1 MYYSK
6 YLKYK
11 NKYINKHMNLQGM
24 NLTNAQ
30 KMVVAGVAGVAAAG
44 IAAGIVAGHPSK
56 VEKVNIQTI
65 QNTDTIQNQESEQLQ
80 QEPKTLKQLEE
91 EDILKE
97 KEEKEQIAEAE
108 KNHKLAETNF
118 YIESKKSSNIR
129 DIKEENLKF
138 MESELKVIQKEI
150 YQEIDKDLDNMASGI
165 NIEYKKSSGT
175 RAKDPKKYNEL
186 RKNIEL
192 EKNYIKQINE
202 NHFNELQKLNKMI
215 SEMSKLRTKIMLAS
229 TSRKLVINN
238 AKIINMEETI
248 KQDRHSIFIEDLE
261 FLKKNKERLEKEI
274 KECSDKLLRY

>member
-30 KMVVAGVAGVAAAG
+30 KMVVAGVAGVA
-44 IAAGIVAGHPSK
+44 AAGIVAGHPSK